1 MEGLSRR
8 QLIGLL
14 VAGVFG
20 RTGTGHALGVLFLGG
35 AWLLAGSGCTQDF
48 NARLAPPGSAAVVQ
62 VSDGTRAAPA
72 PALAP
77 ESCLDLLARQ
87 AGAAP
92 AHPNPGGAANRQAR
106 QSATSR
112 LMEVYGPA
120 LLAASRHQMLVRP
133 GAGGDAVWL
142 RLRSGSGPGG
152 VDPSLFAS
160 LVPAERYVVRG
171 VPRFNRVS
179 GEGSPLVG
187 TLRPVAPVHVAGPVP
202 VQAVAGTT
210 WAVTVV
216 PRFRAARGGGPPGL
230 SLDLYDP
237 HVTGRV
243 IGDDGYTAFLA
254 ADYTTPLAVVHS
266 RIGPERRGL
275 RGFLG
280 GSRDFASTG
289 LYAAEK
295 PTPDKVPLVMVHGLI
310 SDPSDFHSLHN
321 ALEADPAMRRRYQI
335 WLFYYPTSLPVVYS
349 AMLLREDLDQF
360 IGQLDPR
367 GVHPALHHAVLVGH
381 SMGGLLCRLAISDGG
396 DRYYHHFFRQP
407 LDELNLT
414 SEQRALARRAFYYR
428 GDPNVSRV
436 VFIATPHRGSQL
448 ASNVLGRLARLLVR
462 VPRAVRSRVYAIV
475 SQNRR
480 ALAVGA
486 PIRPTSSLDSLGP
499 RDPLVA
505 AINDVPMRP
514 GVRLHSILGDRGR
527 RGPVERSSDGVVAY
541 ESAHLPQADSE
552 RVVPAGHTGTLKSP
566 QTADEIIRILAAG
579 NL

>member
-1 MEGLSRR
+1 MPV
-8 QLIGLL
+8 QP
-14 VAGVFG
+14 VAGI
-20 RTGTGHALGVLFLGG
+20 
-35 AWLLAGSGCTQDF
+35 
-48 NARLAPPGSAAVVQ
+48 
-62 VSDGTRAAPA
+62 
-72 PALAP
+72 
-77 ESCLDLLARQ
+77 
-87 AGAAP
+87 
-92 AHPNPGGAANRQAR
+92 
-106 QSATSR
+106 
-112 LMEVYGPA
+112 
-120 LLAASRHQMLVRP
+120 
-133 GAGGDAVWL
+133 
-142 RLRSGSGPGG
+142 
-152 VDPSLFAS
+152 
-160 LVPAERYVVRG
+160 
-171 VPRFNRVS
+171 
-179 GEGSPLVG
+179 
-187 TLRPVAPVHVAGPVP
+187 
-202 VQAVAGTT
+202 T

-216 PRFRAARGGGPPGL
+216 PRFRAAGGGAASVL

-243 IGDDGYTAFLA
+243 PAAHGHGGPLA
-254 ADYTTPLAVVHS
+254 ADFTTPLAVVHS

-280 GSRDFASTG
+280 GNRDFASTG
-289 LYAAEK
+289 LYASEK

-321 ALEADPAMRRRYQI
+321 ALEADPAMRRRYQV

-349 AMLLREDLDQF
+349 AMLLREDLDRF
-360 IGQLDPR
+360 IRQLDPR
-367 GVHPALHHAVLVGH
+367 GVHPALRRAVLVGH

-448 ASNVLGRLARLLVR
+448 ASNVLGRMARLLVR
-462 VPRAVRSRVYAIV
+462 VPQAVRSRVYAIV

-505 AINDVPMRP
+505 AINDVPMRS
-514 GVRLHSILGDRGR
+514 GVRLHSILGNRGR

-566 QTADEIIRILAAG
+566 QTADEIIRILTAG
-579 NL
+579 SR

>member
-1 MEGLSRR
+1 M
-8 QLIGLL
+8 
-14 VAGVFG
+14 
-20 RTGTGHALGVLFLGG
+20 
-35 AWLLAGSGCTQDF
+35 
-48 NARLAPPGSAAVVQ
+48 
-62 VSDGTRAAPA
+62 
-72 PALAP
+72 
-77 ESCLDLLARQ
+77 
-87 AGAAP
+87 
-92 AHPNPGGAANRQAR
+92 
-106 QSATSR
+106 
-112 LMEVYGPA
+112 
-120 LLAASRHQMLVRP
+120 
-133 GAGGDAVWL
+133 
-142 RLRSGSGPGG
+142 
-152 VDPSLFAS
+152 
-160 LVPAERYVVRG
+160 
-171 VPRFNRVS
+171 
-179 GEGSPLVG
+179 
-187 TLRPVAPVHVAGPVP
+187 
-202 VQAVAGTT
+202 
-210 WAVTVV
+210 
-216 PRFRAARGGGPPGL
+216 AARGGGPPGL

-237 HVTGRV
+237 HVTGQV

-295 PTPDKVPLVMVHGLI
+295 PTPDKVPLVLVHGLI
-310 SDPSDFHSLHN
+310 SDPSDFHALHN
-321 ALEADPAMRRRYQI
+321 ALEADPAVRRRYQV
-335 WLFYYPTSLPVVYS
+335 WFFYYPTSLPVVYS

-360 IGQLDPR
+360 IRQLDPH

-407 LDELNLT
+407 LDELKLT
-414 SEQRALARRAFYYR
+414 PEQRALARRAFYYH

-436 VFIATPHRGSQL
+436 VFVATPHRGSQL

-462 VPRAVRSRVYAIV
+462 VPQAVRSRVYAIV

-480 ALAVGA
+480 ALAAGA
-486 PIRPTSSLDSLGP
+486 PIRSTSSLDSLGP

-514 GVRLHSILGDRGR
+514 GVRLHSILGNRGR
-527 RGPVERSSDGVVAY
+527 PGAVQRSSDGVVAY

-566 QTADEIIRILAAG
+566 QTADELIRILAG
-579 NL
+579 GDR